1 MLLFLFVIMVLVGI
15 LMIAVS
21 SRYDIMELV
30 GGIAVG
36 LGLIGTVCCVL
47 VVGINHMG
55 VDATVAKLNTRY
67 DNIMFQYWNDI
78 YENDNDVGKRE
89 LYADIQKWNE
99 ELAYNQEIQDDLW
112 VGIFI
117 PDIYDQFEFIELEV
131 SYG

>member
-1 MLLFLFVIMVLVGI
+1 MLLFLFVIMALAGVFMV
-15 LMIAVS
+15 ASS

-30 GGIAVG
+30 GGFAIC
-36 LGLIGTVCCVL
+36 LGLIGTVCCAL
-47 VVGINHMG
+47 VAGINHMG

-99 ELAYNQEIQDDLW
+99 DLAYNQEIQDDLW
-112 VGIFI
+112 IGIFI